1 MFLYL
6 FYGWPRIIIHCKN
19 AANEIA
25 KLIADVDPLAEV
37 IVHHFDALNG
47 FLKRSCFER
56 THPVLHPKQNDS
68 EGPDIGWIAMPEA
81 AGNLWRQE
89 VRCTAG
95 LAFELL
101 VGLQLA
107 GKPKVTYLDLIT
119 GSKEAVTQLQ
129 TTVSYSRYSLWRI
142 FLLCRYLTAWRICS
156 PKCRMSSSGAD
167 WYFLHFSSRVYIA
180 KWSYPICAV
189 LQENV
194 FVLLIFKRVLK
205 EHDVGVRECLM
216 NLDFVDELR
225 NPIRTFSCSSDFR
238 LFFGIIFIAYTLSVP
253 TGRTF
258 QHFEKLPEP
267 ISASSW

>member
-1 MFLYL
+1 MLLYL

-119 GSKEAVTQLQ
+119 GSKEAITQLQ
-129 TTVSYSRYSLWRI
+129 ISVEDFPAMQVLDSLEDLQPKVSDVILRCRLVL
-142 FLLCRYLTAWRICS
+142 FTLLVE
-156 PKCRMSSSGAD
+156 G
-167 WYFLHFSSRVYIA
+167 
-180 KWSYPICAV
+180 PICAV

-216 NLDFVDELR
+216 NLDFVDEL
-225 NPIRTFSCSSDFR
+225 
-238 LFFGIIFIAYTLSVP
+238 LLL
-253 TGRTF
+253 
-258 QHFEKLPEP
+258 Q
-267 ISASSW
+267 